1 MSTLYQQI
9 GDKFLSELGKSKD
22 ISARKIDALRPLLI
36 SGNKL
41 KVEDLVKIFASS
53 EDDEVK

>member
-9 GDKFLSELGKSKD
+9 GDKFLSELGKSKE
-22 ISARKIDALRPLLI
+22 ISPRKVDALRQLLI
-36 SGNKL
+36 SGSKL
-41 KVEDLVKIFASS
+41 KVEDLVIIFASS

>member
-1 MSTLYQQI
+1 MPTLYQQI
-9 GDKFLSELGKSKD
+9 GDKFLSELGKSKE
-22 ISARKIDALRPLLI
+22 ISARKIDSLRHLLI

-41 KVEDLVKIFASS
+41 KVEDLVKLFASS